1 MVEWFIG
8 TWLLEVENPR
18 EKPPEDLLE
27 AAASWVSLCHRRT
40 TSLAIGRRWYEET
53 RAAEDTEGFLSTIA
67 VFITRSIDWTV
78 VAFTVSAS
86 RGVGVPASKATYI
99 DNAAEGANS
108 IWSVDSIGAAA
119 GILHN
124 RAGNHNN
131 ILS

>member
-1 MVEWFIG
+1 MG

-40 TSLAIGRRWYEET
+40 TSLAMGRRWYDET

-67 VFITRSIDWTV
+67 VFITRSIDCTV

-86 RGVGVPASKATYI
+86 RGVGVPAGKATYI
-99 DNAAEGANS
+99 NNTTEGANG
-108 IWSVDSIGAAA
+108 IGSVDSVGAAA
-119 GILHN
+119 SILHN